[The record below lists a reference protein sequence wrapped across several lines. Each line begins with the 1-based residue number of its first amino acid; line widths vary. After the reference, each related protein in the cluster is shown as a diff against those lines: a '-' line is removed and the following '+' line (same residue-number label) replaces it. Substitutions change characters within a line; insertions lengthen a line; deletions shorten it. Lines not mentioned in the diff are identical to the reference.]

1 MKIKFDKI
9 FAALTILLAVAV
21 LSGCASKTDVEAMQ
35 SERQQDLNRIRQLES
50 ELAESRQQLKEEI
63 EKSNDPIR
71 AQSADMWAE
80 IQSLRAEFARLR
92 GEMDSV
98 NIRLDRQVGATD
110 SPTTMDSLAKRVSE
124 LEFAME
130 NQLSVDLPKVREER
144 NATLAT
150 QVPEAM
156 AAAPVAGA
164 AAAAAADDPTE
175 GAEAKALETAPPAGT
190 QEAAPAGVPAADTDP
205 AKALYDK
212 AYALYKQGQFE
223 RARSY
228 WAEFT
233 DTFKGHAF
241 TPSAVFWQGQC
252 YYQLKDYARAVILY
266 EDVIEK
272 YKQSSKFKAALLK
285 AGYSWEYLG
294 KPELA
299 KMRLQEVVDKFPKSV
314 EATQAKRSLDKM
326 K

>member
-1 MKIKFDKI
+1 MTIKKTCI
-9 FAALTILLAVAV
+9 FSLFLAILSISA
-21 LSGCASKTDVEAMQ
+21 LSGCATRTDVEAIQ
-35 SERQQDLNRIRQLES
+35 SDRQQDRNRIRQLEA

-63 EKSNDPIR
+63 EQSNNPIR
-71 AQSADMWAE
+71 ERSADMWAE
-80 IQSLRAEFARLR
+80 IQSLRTEIAKMR
-92 GEMDSV
+92 GEMDNL
-98 NIRLDRQVGATD
+98 NIRMDRQVGAAD
-110 SPTTMDSLAKRVSE
+110 SAVTVDDLARRLSE
-124 LEFAME
+124 VEFAME
-130 NQLSVDLPKVREER
+130 NQLQVDLPKIREER
-144 NATLAT
+144 NA
-150 QVPEAM
+150 AM
-156 AAAPVAGA
+156 AAALPAATPEANAPLAGQAEAKSAENGAAAGA
-164 AAAAAADDPTE
+164 AAAVGTAAAADKNDS
-175 GAEAKALETAPPAGT
+175 AP
-190 QEAAPAGVPAADTDP
+190 QADNDP

-212 AYALYKQGQFE
+212 AYALYKDGNYE

-252 YYQLKDYARAVILY
+252 YYMLKDYARAVILY

-272 YKQSSKFKAALLK
+272 YKKSSKYKSALLR
-285 AGYSWEYLG
+285 AGYSWEHIG

-299 KMRLQEVVDKFPKSV
+299 KMRFQEVIQNFPKSV

>member
-1 MKIKFDKI
+1 MTIKKTCI
-9 FAALTILLAVAV
+9 FSLFLAILSLSS
-21 LSGCASKTDVEAMQ
+21 LSGCATRTDVEAIQ
-35 SERQQDLNRIRQLES
+35 SDRQQDRNRIRQLEA

-63 EKSNDPIR
+63 ELSNNPIR
-71 AQSADMWAE
+71 EKSADMWAE
-80 IQSLRAEFARLR
+80 IQSLRTEIAKMR
-92 GEMDSV
+92 GEMDNL
-98 NIRLDRQVGATD
+98 NIRMDRQVGAAD
-110 SPTTMDSLAKRVSE
+110 SAVTVDELARRLSE
-124 LEFAME
+124 VEFAME
-130 NQLSVDLPKVREER
+130 NQLQVDLPKIREER
-144 NATLAT
+144 NAAMSAALPAT
-150 QVPEAM
+150 TPEANAPLAGQTETKTAEAG
-156 AAAPVAGA
+156 AAVGGA
-164 AAAAAADDPTE
+164 AAAAAAT
-175 GAEAKALETAPPAGT
+175 
-190 QEAAPAGVPAADTDP
+190 EAADKDEPSSQADNDP

-212 AYALYKQGQFE
+212 AYALYKDGNYE

-252 YYQLKDYARAVILY
+252 YYMLKDYARAVILY

-272 YKQSSKFKAALLK
+272 YKKSSKYKSALLRS
-285 AGYSWEYLG
+285 GYSWEHLG

-299 KMRLQEVVDKFPKSV
+299 KMRFQEVIQNFPKSV

>member
-1 MKIKFDKI
+1 MTIKKTCI
-9 FAALTILLAVAV
+9 FSLFLAILSISA
-21 LSGCASKTDVEAMQ
+21 LSGCATRTDVEAIQ
-35 SERQQDLNRIRQLES
+35 SDRQQDRNRIRQLEA

-63 EKSNDPIR
+63 EQSNNPIR
-71 AQSADMWAE
+71 ERSADMWAE
-80 IQSLRAEFARLR
+80 IQSLRTEIAKMR
-92 GEMDSV
+92 GEMDNL
-98 NIRLDRQVGATD
+98 NIRMDRQVGAAD
-110 SPTTMDSLAKRVSE
+110 SAVTVDDLARRLSE
-124 LEFAME
+124 VEFAME
-130 NQLSVDLPKVREER
+130 NQLQVDLPKIREER
-144 NATLAT
+144 NA
-150 QVPEAM
+150 AM
-156 AAAPVAGA
+156 AAALPVATPEANAPLAGQAEAKPAENGA
-164 AAAAAADDPTE
+164 AAAAVGAAAAADKNDS
-175 GAEAKALETAPPAGT
+175 AL
-190 QEAAPAGVPAADTDP
+190 QADNDP

-212 AYALYKQGQFE
+212 AYALYKDGNYE

-252 YYQLKDYARAVILY
+252 YYMLKDYARAVILY

-272 YKQSSKFKAALLK
+272 YKKSSKYKSALLR
-285 AGYSWEYLG
+285 AGYSWEHIG

-299 KMRLQEVVDKFPKSV
+299 KMRFQEVIQNFPKSV